1 MLGSPGDFPL
11 MYSTDTPA
19 KTNMTMENP
28 PFEDVIGIFVSRVTS
43 AVQLSVNILPSRARN
58 FRPISIFER
67 LRDDLRSQVS
77 PPKT

>member
-11 MYSTDTPA
+11 MYSTDTPT

-43 AVQLSVNILPSRARN
+43 AVQLSVNILPWGARN